1 MENVRFFVQG
11 EKVFT
16 LPISKSTN
24 KILNIHNIEEETV
37 SFSRVISECNKAT
50 HYQVKTE
57 DLQTVY
63 DGFSDIFA
71 SYEEATA
78 AILTHNEE
86 VVRNLKVK
94 AAEELAKKGML

>member
-16 LPISKSTN
+16 LPISKSVN
-24 KILNIHNIEEETV
+24 KILNIHDIEEETV
-37 SFSRVISECNKAT
+37 SFSRIVSECYKAT
-50 HYQVKTE
+50 RYQVKTE

-71 SYEEATA
+71 SYEEAVA
-78 AILTHNEE
+78 AIIPHNEK
-86 VVRNLKVK
+86 VVRNLK
-94 AAEELAKKGML
+94 AAAKRCE